1 VSALKVAIVSSDAAV
16 RLAAARAFDAAPAS
30 WIIELARETP
40 SDSDVVLY
48 GPDVVAHDGI
58 SFDPNDPDGAVAAV
72 EARARAGG
80 LVVVTAANGGAGA
93 TTVALHLAA
102 RFARSQKTCVIDMD
116 VGGATAVRLGL
127 DDGSCKTWRDFDG
140 TPESLMLCALPV
152 RWGFRIA
159 LAPDE
164 TTATSVPELVRV
176 ARSTFDR
183 VIVDVPARVHMRD
196 FAGEVGTGVL
206 VMNPTIPSAR
216 RARSI
221 VRGYPSVR
229 WALVSNRT
237 GPGGE
242 TTRSELEA
250 LVERRVGLELS
261 CCPALRDAEGEG
273 GLLASRWHRWSL
285 SLERLERALS

>member
-1 VSALKVAIVSSDAAV
+1 V

-30 WIIELARETP
+30 WVIELARETP

-80 LVVVTAANGGAGA
+80 LVAVTAANGGAGA

-102 RFARSQKTCVIDMD
+102 RFARSQKTCVIDTD
-116 VGGATAVRLGL
+116 VGGATALRLGL
-127 DDGSCKTWRDFDG
+127 DEGSCKTWRDFDG
-140 TPESLMLCALPV
+140 TSESLMLCALPV
-152 RWGFRIA
+152 RWGFRVA

-164 TTATSVPELVRV
+164 TTTSMAELVRV
-176 ARSTFDR
+176 ARSTFER
-183 VIVDVPARVHMRD
+183 VVLDVPARVPMRD

-206 VMNPTIPSAR
+206 VMSPTIPSAR
-216 RARSI
+216 RARSV
-221 VRGYPSVR
+221 VRAYPSVR

-242 TTRSELEA
+242 TTRSELETV
-250 LVERRVGLELS
+250 VERRVGLELA

-273 GLLASRWHRWSL
+273 ALLASRWHRWAL